1 MLSSAAGFF
10 VCGRRPLLPRWLRSR
25 RKDAGVRYVATGKL
39 GAADVAQLRDMDIE
53 QVIDL
58 TLDAE
63 TPEFNEAGATQAHV
77 DMFLS

>member
-25 RKDAGVRYVATGKL
+25 REDAGVRYVATGKL
-39 GAADVAQLRDMDIE
+39 GAADVAQLCDMGIE

-63 TPEFNEAGATQAHV
+63 TPEFNKAGATQAHV